1 MKLCAFI
8 GGLGV
13 GLMAGVVTDR
23 MAADRKTRRAVGRTM
38 ERVGKAMDS
47 ALDDVK
53 SCLH

>member
-13 GLMAGVVTDR
+13 GMMAGVVADR

-38 ERVGKAMDS
+38 ERMGKVMDS
-47 ALDDVK
+47 AFEDVK
-53 SCLH
+53 NCLH